1 MGRPRRA
8 EIQFE
13 PDQYQ
18 RLEGIARQHGV
29 SLSELIRE
37 TVLERYTPAANKSQ
51 QALEAICNLQ
61 IPLEDWESLEEE
73 IAQAHGG
80 LP

>member
-1 MGRPRRA
+1 MARAQRA
-8 EIQFE
+8 EVLFQPE
-13 PDQYQ
+13 EYE

-29 SLSELIRE
+29 TLPELIRE
-37 TVLERYTPAANKSQ
+37 TVLERYTRCAAQ
-51 QALEAICNLQ
+51 PLLALQEICSLE
-61 IPLEDWESLEEE
+61 IPLGDWESLEEE